1 MSNILN
7 PYFSGILTLT
17 YCRAQSETS
26 KGMTDKLVVQHDPDG
41 WDQLLGTMVK
51 YGKAYFREWV

>member
-17 YCRAQSETS
+17 HPRAQSETLR
-26 KGMTDKLVVQHDPDG
+26 GITDKLVIQHDLDG
-41 WDQLLGTMVK
+41 
-51 YGKAYFREWV
+51 